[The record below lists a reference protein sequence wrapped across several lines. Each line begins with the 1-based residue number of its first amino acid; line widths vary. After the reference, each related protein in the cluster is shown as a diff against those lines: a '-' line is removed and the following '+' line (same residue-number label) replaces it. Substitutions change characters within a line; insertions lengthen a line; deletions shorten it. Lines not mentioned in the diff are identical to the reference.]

1 MKIIKIEYIR
11 SLLRFLFLVVD
22 ARSWRWPSVTVMQAG
37 AWQTPLVISP
47 QGERGLA
54 FPRCQTLMLP

>member
-11 SLLRFLFLVVD
+11 SLLRFLFPVVDEELVAAFRHRDAGGRLTDPLVV
-22 ARSWRWPSVTVMQAG
+22 
-37 AWQTPLVISP
+37 SP